1 MHYINELIADGKTY
15 FPPFEGSDGRPR
27 TKSSGDK
34 KHKDLENTE
43 EEDISGISFRKN
55 YWLIRFDDNSIW
67 FDGVIY

>member
-34 KHKDLENTE
+34 KHKDLENTDDE
-43 EEDISGISFRKN
+43 NISGISLRKN
-55 YWLIRFDDNSIW
+55 YPTN
-67 FDGVIY
+67 